1 VFLVVFPQYAQ
12 NLSKMLKYFTQ
23 FIMIKQSLFML
34 LISGILSGCSS
45 TPHYATFEDYPVYE
59 GSDLEL
65 TYTPQASKFRVW
77 APTASEVKLL
87 LYDNGNDGGAYKMH
101 DMKRSEKG
109 TWTLNLEENLKGKF
123 YTFQVKIK
131 EKWLDETPGMW
142 VKATGVNGKRAAIID
157 FTETNP
163 VGWENDTRPPLKNF
177 TDISLYEVHMRDFSV
192 SPNSGMKNKGKFL
205 AFTEHGT
212 KNSTGES
219 TGIDHLKELGI
230 THVHLLPVFDFASID
245 ETKLNENK
253 YNWGYDPVNYNV
265 PEGSYST
272 NPYNPVTRI
281 REFKQMVQSLHQSGI
296 RVIMD
301 VVYNHT
307 AAGKTSH
314 LNLLAPGYFYRM
326 NADSTW
332 SNASGCGNETASE
345 RAMMRKFMIESVV
358 YWVTEYHVDGF
369 RFDLMGIHDIQTMN
383 EIRAAL
389 DKIDPSIFMYGEG
402 WTAANSPLA
411 EDKRAVKKNA
421 KELENIA
428 VFSDDIR
435 DAIRGS
441 WMHSQIPGFVSG
453 IDSLEES
460 VKFGIVGAT
469 QHDSIDYSRLIYS
482 KEPYVNNPT
491 QIINYVSCHDDM
503 CLVDKLRD
511 SRPLGATDEELV
523 RFDKLAQTIV
533 FTSQGVP
540 FIYAGEELYRNKKGI
555 HNTYQSPDS
564 VNRIDWNLKSSQQ
577 DIFNYYKGLIALRKA
592 HSAFRLPTQEMVQ
605 QHLKF
610 IQTNTPNVVAYM
622 LTNHVNDEM
631 WKDILV
637 IFNGNRK
644 PVSVEIPA
652 GEWTVVCHDG
662 QINLSG
668 ISFVSKTSFVVAP
681 SSASIMY
688 VQ

>member
-1 VFLVVFPQYAQ
+1 
-12 NLSKMLKYFTQ
+12 
-23 FIMIKQSLFML
+23 ML
-34 LISGILSGCSS
+34 LISGLLSGCSS

-65 TYTPQASKFRVW
+65 TYTPQDSRFRVW
-77 APTASEVKLL
+77 APTASDVKLL
-87 LYDNGNDGGAYKMH
+87 LYDNGSDGGAYQTH

-109 TWTLNLEENLKGKF
+109 TWTLKIEENLRGKF
-123 YTFQVKIK
+123 YTFQIKIK
-131 EKWLDETPGMW
+131 EKWLEETPGMW

-157 FTETNP
+157 FNETNP
-163 VGWENDTRPPLKNF
+163 VGWENDARPPLQNF
-177 TDISLYEVHMRDFSV
+177 TDISLYELHVRDFSIA
-192 SPNSGMKNKGKFL
+192 SNSGIKNKGKFL

-212 KNSTGES
+212 KNKTGES

-230 THVHLLPVFDFASID
+230 THVHLLPVFDFASVD

-281 REFKQMVQSLHQSGI
+281 KEFKEMVQSLHQSGI

-307 AAGKTSH
+307 SAGKNSH
-314 LNLLAPGYFYRM
+314 LNLLAPDYFYRM

-369 RFDLMGIHDIQTMN
+369 RFDLMGIHDIVTMN

-389 DKIDPSIFMYGEG
+389 DKIDPSLFMYGEG
-402 WTAANSPLA
+402 WTAGNSPLA
-411 EDKRAVKKNA
+411 EEKRAVKKNA
-421 KELENIA
+421 KQLENIA

-435 DAIRGS
+435 DALKGS
-441 WMHSQIPGFVSG
+441 WMHAQIPGFVSG
-453 IDSLEES
+453 RDSLEES
-460 VKFGIVGAT
+460 VKFGIVGGT
-469 QHDSIDYSRLIYS
+469 QHDSIDYSKLIYS
-482 KEPYVNNPT
+482 KEPYVNNPAQT
-491 QIINYVSCHDDM
+491 INYVSCHDDM
-503 CLVDKLRD
+503 CLVDKLKY
-511 SRPLGATDEELV
+511 SKPENATDEELV
-523 RFDKLAQTIV
+523 RFNKLAQTIV
-533 FTSQGVP
+533 FTSQGIP
-540 FIYAGEELYRNKKGI
+540 FLYAGEELYRNKKVI

-564 VNRIDWNLKSSQQ
+564 VNRIDWNAKAAQA
-577 DIFNYYKGLIALRKA
+577 DVFNYYKGLISLRKG
-592 HSAFRLPTQEMVQ
+592 HSAFRMPTQELVQ

-610 IQTNTPNVVAYM
+610 INTGMPNVVAYM
-622 LTNHVNDEM
+622 LTNHVNDEI

-644 PVSVEIPA
+644 SAVVNIPE
-652 GEWTVVCHDG
+652 GEWELVCHDG

-668 ISFVSKTSFVVAP
+668 ISVVDNTSFVIPP

-688 VQ
+688 VK

>member
-1 VFLVVFPQYAQ
+1 
-12 NLSKMLKYFTQ
+12 
-23 FIMIKQSLFML
+23 ML
-34 LISGILSGCSS
+34 LISGVLSACIT
-45 TPHYATFEDYPVYE
+45 TPKYASFDDYPVYD
-59 GSDLEL
+59 GNDLEL
-65 TYTPQASKFRVW
+65 TYSAQSSKFRVW
-77 APTASEVKLL
+77 TPTATKVKIL
-87 LYDNGNDGGAYKMH
+87 LYDNGNEGGAYKTL
-101 DMKRSEKG
+101 DMSRSEKG
-109 TWTLNLEENLKGKF
+109 TWTLKVNEDLKGKF
-123 YTFQVKIK
+123 YTFQVKIG
-131 EKWLDETPGMW
+131 EKWLEETPGMW

-157 FTETNP
+157 FVETNP
-163 VGWENDTRPPLKNF
+163 TGWENDVRPPLKNF
-177 TDISLYEVHMRDFSV
+177 TDIMLYEVHVRDFSIA
-192 SPNSGMKNKGKFL
+192 SNSGMKHKGKFL
-205 AFTEHGT
+205 AFTERGT
-212 KNSTGES
+212 KNSFGEA

-230 THVHLLPVFDFASID
+230 THVHLLPVFDFASVD

-281 REFKQMVQSLHQSGI
+281 REFKQMIQSLHQSGI

-307 AAGKTSH
+307 SKGKGSN
-314 LNLLAPGYFYRM
+314 LDLLAPGYFYRQ

-358 YWVTEYHVDGF
+358 YWATEYHVDGF
-369 RFDLMGIHDIQTMN
+369 RFDLMGIHDIETMN
-383 EIRAAL
+383 AIRAAL
-389 DKIDPSIFMYGEG
+389 DKIDPTIFMYGEG
-402 WTAANSPLA
+402 WTAAGSPLA
-411 EDKRAVKKNA
+411 EDKRAIKKNA
-421 KELENIA
+421 KQLDNIA

-435 DAIRGS
+435 DALKGS

-469 QHDSIDYSRLIYS
+469 QHDSIDYSKLIYS

-503 CLVDKLRD
+503 CLVDKLKASKPTD
-511 SRPLGATDEELV
+511 ATDDELV
-523 RFDKLAQTIV
+523 RFNKLAQTIV
-533 FTSQGVP
+533 FTAQGVP

-555 HNTYQSPDS
+555 NNTYQSPDS
-564 VNRIDWNLKSSQQ
+564 INQIDWNSKSSYK

-592 HSAFRLPTQEMVQ
+592 HAAFRMPTQEMVQ

-610 IQTNTPNVVAYM
+610 VDMHTPNVVAFT
-622 LTNHVNDEM
+622 LTDHVNDEV
-631 WKDILV
+631 WKEILV
-637 IFNGNRK
+637 IYNGNRRAVPLQI
-644 PVSVEIPA
+644 PV
-652 GEWTVVCHDG
+652 GEWNLICYDG

-668 ISFVSKTSFVVAP
+668 LAVINNPMFVAAS

-688 VQ
+688 VK

>member
-1 VFLVVFPQYAQ
+1 
-12 NLSKMLKYFTQ
+12 
-23 FIMIKQSLFML
+23 ML

-45 TPHYATFEDYPVYE
+45 TPKYATYDDYPVYE

-65 TYTPQASKFRVW
+65 TYTPQYSKFRVW

-87 LYDNGNDGGAYKMH
+87 LYDKGSEGGAYQTH
-101 DMKRSEKG
+101 DMDRSEKG
-109 TWTLNLEENLKGKF
+109 TWVLNIEKNLKGKF
-123 YTFQVKIK
+123 YTFQIKVK
-131 EKWLDETPGMW
+131 EKWLEETPGMW
-142 VKATGVNGKRAAIID
+142 VKATGVNGNRAAIID
-157 FTETNP
+157 FSETNP
-163 VGWENDTRPPLKNF
+163 TGWENDVRPPLKSF
-177 TDISLYEVHMRDFSV
+177 TDITLYEVHMRDFSV
-192 SPNSGMKNKGKFL
+192 SKSSGMKNKGKYL

-212 KNSTGES
+212 KNASGEATGL
-219 TGIDHLKELGI
+219 DHLKELGI

-281 REFKQMVQSLHQSGI
+281 REFKQMVQSLHQAGI

-307 AAGKTSH
+307 AKSKNSH
-314 LNLLAPGYFYRM
+314 FNLLAPGYFYRM

-358 YWVTEYHVDGF
+358 YWATEYHIDGF
-369 RFDLMGIHDIQTMN
+369 RFDLMGIHDIETMN

-389 DKIDPSIFMYGEG
+389 DKIDPSLFMYGEG
-402 WTAANSPLA
+402 WTAGKSPLA
-411 EDKRAVKKNA
+411 EEKRAVKKNA
-421 KELENIA
+421 KELDNIA

-435 DAIRGS
+435 DALRGS

-469 QHDSIDYSRLIYS
+469 QHADIDYSKLLYS
-482 KEPYVNNPT
+482 KKPYVNNPT

-503 CLVDKLRD
+503 CLVDKLN
-511 SRPLGATDEELV
+511 SSKPETATDEELI
-523 RFDKLAQTIV
+523 RFNKLAQTIV

-540 FIYAGEELYRNKKGI
+540 FMYAGEEMYRNKKGI

-564 VNRIDWNLKSSQQ
+564 VNSINWNFKTANA
-577 DIFNYYKGLIALRKA
+577 DIFNYYKGLILLRKTHA
-592 HSAFRLPTQEMVQ
+592 AFRMPTEELVQ

-610 IQTNTPNVVAYM
+610 IQTGIPNVVAYM
-622 LTNHVNDEM
+622 LTNHVNDEI

-637 IFNGNRK
+637 IYNGNRK
-644 PVSVEIPA
+644 PAEIEIPDE
-652 GEWTVVCHDG
+652 EWNLVCHDG
-662 QINLSG
+662 VINLNG
-668 ISFVSKTSFVVAP
+668 ISPVKTTSFIVAP

-688 VQ
+688 VK